1 MTLLLSATP
10 EDGEQGEVLDLAP
23 GHRLKDRRS
32 TDIYKGKVR
41 LGTEKLSM
49 R

>member
-23 GHRLKDRRS
+23 GHRLKKHRHLQGEGQ
-32 TDIYKGKVR
+32 TGH
-41 LGTEKLSM
+41 
-49 R
+49 